1 MIQFREGQTVRVRGT
16 RSLVIHV
23 APSTTDPEIA
33 RLDLRVISGERPGA
47 TFSVISPIDTV
58 VADDAPPLDLA
69 KLTPFRVWERFHD
82 AFRFELAPPPRALS
96 ARPQARI
103 TIEEYQRVPAAR
115 ALLVPRPRILIAD
128 DVGLGKTIEAGL
140 AYLELATRRRAR
152 RVLIVAP
159 ASICKQWRSE
169 LLEKFGIEFD
179 IFNRD
184 EIEAVRRSSEVG
196 TNPFT
201 LRQRVIISLD
211 LAKMDATFGEL
222 RGTTWDLA
230 IIDEAHH
237 VAMSDESDVTQNRRF
252 AEWLATASQGLFLL
266 SATPHDGSDA
276 TFASLIRLLEPRLV
290 PPGALLQRSAIDPY
304 IVRRLKR
311 DIRSVDGSPRFV
323 PRQPVEAVPV
333 TLTPPERALHDDVI
347 GAIALL
353 REAAAGKKGEE
364 KVRIEFLATII
375 RKRLAS
381 SRAALVRTIENRR
394 AKVGQNLSA
403 LQTRRDL
410 LRRARAGETLD
421 EAEEAQLELD
431 LHASVAAE
439 QQRVGRARKRAE
451 DERDLFEEL
460 ERSVAA
466 LADSPESKVEI
477 LIGALK
483 AIWAEDPHENVLI
496 FSEYRDTVESLAA
509 SLRGQFGKAVIALHG
524 ESEDREAAL
533 ARFSREGKIV
543 LIATD
548 FASEGLNLQVRC
560 HTLIHYDLPW
570 NPNRLEQRN
579 GRVDR
584 YGQQKAPRIKYLY
597 SAQTYDGE
605 LLNILV
611 KKIERQIDAIGSVGD
626 VLGAFQPRRLD
637 EIFSRSELTMSLP
650 LRAEAEARIQDLID
664 SAVAPP
670 SLKQIE
676 TQAVPVVTERRPD
689 IGKFVA
695 GAIMQCGGNAAI
707 EEHEL
712 IVRSRPPTW
721 REEDLRPRY
730 ALPGSQSDAP
740 LLTEASAIFRSAVSA
755 VRELRYDTKGDPRV
769 AAVVRT
775 GVAGPTLVATFV
787 LALRSRDN
795 EIVERL
801 TAYAVSE
808 AGEVSDGALLLRT
821 SDAPEPNNLGTV
833 ARESFEHW
841 WSGAIARCADHAR
854 VETGRWRE
862 ALANERTD
870 LAVRAK
876 RQLGDW
882 FAAECRRARED
893 AGLTALA
900 LPIADPPRVARKIK
914 ELEDQHNRQQAA
926 LEAFAEIDVAEAESV
941 GVLLIVPAA

>member
-16 RSLVIHV
+16 RSLVTHV

-33 RLDLRVISGERPGA
+33 RLDLRVISGELPGA

-58 VADDAPPLDLA
+58 ITDDPPPLNLA
-69 KLTPFRVWERFHD
+69 NLTPFRVWERFHD

-184 EIEAVRRSSEVG
+184 EIEKVRRSSEVG

-211 LAKMDATFGEL
+211 LAKMDATFSEL

-237 VAMSDESDVTQNRRF
+237 VAMSDDSDVTQNRRF
-252 AEWLATASQGLFLL
+252 AEWLANASQGLFLL

-290 PPGALLQRSAIDPY
+290 PPGALLQRSAIDPF

-311 DIRSVDGSPRFV
+311 DIRSADGTPRFV
-323 PRQPVEAVPV
+323 ARLPVEAVPV
-333 TLTPPERALHDDVI
+333 TLTSPERALHDDVI

-353 REAAAGKKGEE
+353 RETAAGKKGEE

-381 SRAALVRTIENRR
+381 SRDALARTVENRR
-394 AKVGQNLSA
+394 AKVGSNLSA

-421 EAEEAQLELD
+421 ESEQAQLELD

-460 ERSVAA
+460 ERSIAA
-466 LADSPESKVEI
+466 LAESPESKVNA
-477 LIGALK
+477 LLAALK
-483 AIWAEDPHENVLI
+483 EIWSQDPHENILI
-496 FSEYRDTVESLAA
+496 FSEYRDTVESLSA
-509 SLRGQFGKAVIALHG
+509 SLGVHFGKAVIALHG
-524 ESEDREAAL
+524 ESEDRETAL
-533 ARFSREGKIV
+533 ARFSRDSGII

-548 FASEGLNLQVRC
+548 FASEGLNLQARC

-579 GRVDR
+579 GRIDR
-584 YGQQKAPRIKYLY
+584 YGQQKPPCIKYLY

-637 EIFSRSELTMSLP
+637 DIFSRSERTMSLP
-650 LRAEAEARIQDLID
+650 LRVEAEARIDDIIN
-664 SAVAPP
+664 SAIAPP

-676 TQAVPVVTERRPD
+676 TQAAPVPTERRPD
-689 IGKFVA
+689 LGKFVA
-695 GAIMQCGGNAAI
+695 GAIVQCDGNASI
-707 EEHEL
+707 EEQEL
-712 IVRSRPPTW
+712 VVRSRPPAW

-740 LLTEASAIFRSAVSA
+740 LLTESSAIFRSAVSA
-755 VRELRYDTKGDPRV
+755 IRELRYDTKNDPRV

-775 GVAGPTLVATFV
+775 DVSIPTLVATFV

-801 TAYAVSE
+801 TAYTVTE
-808 AGEVSDGALLLRT
+808 HGEVSDGAPLLEI
-821 SDAPEPNNLGTV
+821 SNAPEPKRF
-833 ARESFEHW
+833 AAMAKDQFEQW
-841 WSGAIARCADHAR
+841 WTGAIARCTDHAR
-854 VETGRWRE
+854 LETARWRD
-862 ALANERTD
+862 ALANERAD
-870 LAVRAK
+870 LSSRAK

-882 FAAECRRARED
+882 FAAECRRAREE

-900 LPIADPPRVARKIK
+900 LPVADPPRVARKIK
-914 ELEDQHNRQQAA
+914 ELEEQHNRQQAA
-926 LEAFAEIDVAEAESV
+926 LEAFAEITSAEAESV
-941 GVLLIVPAA
+941 GVLLIVPAS